1 MSITRT
7 SLLALLCALAGA
19 APAGAV
25 VGGRVTRADAGHP
38 LVCSVTASNDGA
50 IRADRDGEDPAVA
63 KVAGLWAGG
72 GRVLSP
78 DTASDSA
85 GSV

>member
-1 MSITRT
+1 MAITRAR
-7 SLLALLCALAGA
+7 LLAVLVALAAAAPSGA
-19 APAGAV
+19 AVGDAAPFATFRDDVDGRGLPVAG
-25 VGGRVTRADAGHP
+25 VG
-38 LVCSVTASNDGA
+38 
-50 IRADRDGEDPAVA
+50 
-63 KVAGLWAGG
+63 GLWAGG